1 MWRAFHERLRSM
13 KLPAFALAV
22 TSVLAATVSAQWD
35 HLQQLLTN
43 HGSTDEA
50 PVLEPGVVYPVD
62 TRNWR
67 TLLEHTDVDW
77 LVLCTTGPENCPG
90 CGIYEQDAVALLKD
104 NKDVYFARIDCDKQA
119 LLCAVFSSW
128 GARVYHVTHSS
139 KPSKSFPG
147 MTERSTHLRPVPFHR
162 PGTETE
168 APSPSGAE
176 EEDPKDKTAA
186 GKRPPPPPDAH
197 WLAEVARE
205 GRWHELQEWTG
216 LSQPFEGAAKEIVF
230 AWWWIVGVFSGV
242 PPMAM
247 MVGIGLLSRFVTSR
261 FTGRMAPQRRQEGAP
276 AAPGAAPGAAG
287 AAGAARK
294 RQ

>member
-1 MWRAFHERLRSM
+1 M
-13 KLPAFALAV
+13 KLPALGFAV
-22 TSVLAATVSAQWD
+22 TSLLAATVSAQWD

-43 HGSTDEA
+43 HGKTDEA
-50 PVLEPGVVYPVD
+50 PVLESGVVYPID

-67 TLLEHTDVDW
+67 TLLQHTDVDW

-90 CGIYEQDAVALLKD
+90 CEVYEKAFNDAVKLLQDKKD
-104 NKDVYFARIDCDKQA
+104 IYFARIDCDKQA
-119 LLCAVFSSW
+119 LLCSVFSSW
-128 GARVYHVTHSS
+128 GARVYHVTHTT

-147 MTERSTHLRPVPFHR
+147 MTETLTNLHPIPFHR

-168 APSPSGAE
+168 APPPTGS
-176 EEDPKDKTAA
+176 EDEDAKDKSSAPE
-186 GKRPPPPPDAH
+186 KRPPPPPDAH
-197 WLAEVARE
+197 WLAEVVRE
-205 GRWHELQEWTG
+205 GRWRELQEWTG
-216 LSQPFEGAAKEIVF
+216 LNQPFEGAAKEIVY
-230 AWWWIVGVFSGV
+230 AWWWIVGLFSGV

-261 FTGRMAPQRRQEGAP
+261 FTGRVAPQRRPEGA
-276 AAPGAAPGAAG
+276 AAPPGT